1 MSVSCVSDGLKML
14 SVTSFVLMGNLTTTD
29 VFEWM
34 SKYPL
39 ILRAISVIGRLGN
52 DIVGHEVS
60 VNASI
65 KCIAGTHII

>member
-14 SVTSFVLMGNLTTTD
+14 SVTSFVLMGNLTTRD

-65 KCIAGTHII
+65 KCTAGTHII